1 MAAETLPIFWPLL
14 SNNKTLLVV
23 IMKVRGYGTAHNAN
37 GDLSYFSWE
46 GTSKVTSKEGGA
58 VELTGGG
65 QFNWL
70 GGTARSPGDN
80 PGFEER

>member
-1 MAAETLPIFWPLL
+1 
-14 SNNKTLLVV
+14 
-23 IMKVRGYGTAHNAN
+23 
-37 GDLSYFSWE
+37 LSYFSWE